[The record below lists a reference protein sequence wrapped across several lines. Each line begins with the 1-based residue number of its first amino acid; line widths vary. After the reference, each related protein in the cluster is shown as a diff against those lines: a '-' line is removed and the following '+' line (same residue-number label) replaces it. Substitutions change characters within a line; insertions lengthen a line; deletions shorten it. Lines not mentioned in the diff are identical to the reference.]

1 MQAEWRNTARTIL
14 ALTDDTG
21 HVVIVEPGHDL
32 WSQASAR
39 PDIAPFVIEPVATEP
54 LVDKPVC
61 LDFDPAGRIWVC
73 EMRGY
78 MPDIDGK
85 GETNLA
91 KPTADGVREAQNR
104 RVEVTYGP
112 GSGM

>member
-39 PDIAPFVIEPVATEP
+39 PDIAPFVIEPVAEP
-54 LVDKPVC
+54 KKCLVVGAG
-61 LDFDPAGRIWVC
+61 PAGLAAVAGPTHRTASQWRRGCLWWV
-73 EMRGY
+73 
-78 MPDIDGK
+78 
-85 GETNLA
+85 
-91 KPTADGVREAQNR
+91 
-104 RVEVTYGP
+104 
-112 GSGM
+112 